1 MEKETVSGCGWS
13 CTRGRGRGR
22 RDTLK
27 KQEQYF
33 SQKMAAAST
42 TQVETRQESWEL
54 QEFLTLENTSKEEIR
69 YLSMYE
75 Y

>member
-1 MEKETVSGCGWS
+1 
-13 CTRGRGRGR
+13 
-22 RDTLK
+22 
-27 KQEQYF
+27 
-33 SQKMAAAST
+33 MAAAST
-42 TQVETRQESWEL
+42 TQAETRQESWEL